1 MEGPMEFARK
11 VLWFYF
17 WMSVV
22 FGAVYLV
29 APELMTK
36 PLGIASIEAMGWTDL
51 RATYGGF
58 QLGMAGFLWWCLRD
72 PLRTEAGLVAFA
84 CLVAALACGRLV
96 GFALDGFTPAMLA
109 AAVLEAGLTVFTLR
123 VRGRLEAATT

>member
-1 MEGPMEFARK
+1 MSFARK

-22 FGAVYLV
+22 FGSVYLV
-29 APELMTK
+29 APELMTR

-58 QLGMAGFLWWCLRD
+58 QLGMGAFLWWCLQD
-72 PLRTEAGLVAFA
+72 PSRTEAGLIAFM
-84 CLVAALACGRLV
+84 CLVAALACGRVV
-96 GFALDGFTPAMLA
+96 GFIVDGFTMAMLGA
-109 AAVLEAGLTVFTLR
+109 FVLESGLAFFSFR
-123 VRGRLEAATT
+123 VRGQVVASNEG

>member
-1 MEGPMEFARK
+1 MEFARK

-22 FGAVYLV
+22 FGGVYLV

-36 PLGIASIEAMGWTDL
+36 PMGIASIEAMGWTDL

-58 QLGMAGFLWWCLRD
+58 QLGMAAFLLWCLQD
-72 PLRTEAGLVAFA
+72 TARTEAGLIAFA
-84 CLVAALACGRLV
+84 CLVGALACGRVV
-96 GFALDGFTPAMLA
+96 GFMIDGFTPAMLA
-109 AAVLEAGLTVFTLR
+109 ALVLEAGLAAFTLR
-123 VRGRLEAATT
+123 VRGRIVALP